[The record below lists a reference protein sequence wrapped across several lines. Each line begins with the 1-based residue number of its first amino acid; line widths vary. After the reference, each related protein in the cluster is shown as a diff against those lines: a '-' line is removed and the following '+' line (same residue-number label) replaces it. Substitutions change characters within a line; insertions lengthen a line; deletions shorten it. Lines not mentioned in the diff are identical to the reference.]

1 MTISEFWN
9 SISSLNWQIFVT
21 IVLVNWYFY
30 RRLKK
35 NMETLDERMFYL
47 ATGQS
52 LADVIKEERMKN
64 ETK

>member
-1 MTISEFWN
+1 MTIVEFWN
-9 SISSLNWQIFVT
+9 SISSLNWQIFLT

-52 LADVIKEERMKN
+52 LADVIKN
-64 ETK
+64 EKLNKKE